1 MSAVEQIDI
10 ELTVVVGM
18 ASLPLT
24 RFLKLGR
31 GAVIQLGRDIA
42 SPVVILANGKSVAR
56 GRVKICGD
64 RVAVEI
70 AP

>member
-1 MSAVEQIDI
+1 MPAVEQIDI
-10 ELTVVVGM
+10 ELTVIVGT
-18 ASLPLT
+18 ASLPLA

-42 SPVVILANGKSVAR
+42 SPVAILANGKSLAR
-56 GRVKICGD
+56 GRVKIQGD

-70 AP
+70 TP